1 MGKIRKLR
9 REKEAKRKTEKKIIK
24 KAEMQ
29 KKSSGRMAKFLM
41 RLNPANIA
49 KEVQVYGYHFSWK
62 THLLVVLASVLGI
75 GAVGL
80 LFQLETKLLMATIVI
95 MLAALPA
102 LILDMYS
109 KMYEQKRF
117 ADATTYMEQ
126 LLYSFQKTEKVTSAL
141 KETMGIFEA
150 GRMRDTIKEA
160 VDYLETGQSHT
171 EKGVLREALEI
182 IENAYECPKIHTVH
196 ELLISAEE
204 QGGEMRQ
211 SAVLLLNDLE
221 LWKRRGY
228 KLQQEKKKSHTNN
241 VLSILVATALCA
253 GALYALAALPG
264 LFGREEPYNIFEVF
278 SVQATSFLL
287 LLFLLFTFS
296 KSMKSLTRNWLK
308 EDGSRSTD
316 SVLDSYYK
324 VVNYEEDREKKK
336 SLIWA
341 APFFIATVLL
351 FIFYKPW
358 TSMISLAL
366 ALFMLMQH
374 KTGQSLAKR
383 AVSEE
388 LYIVLPEWLMEM
400 ALLMQNNN
408 VQVSIA
414 KSIAGA
420 PELLKPELERMTE
433 RLQEQPGA
441 LESYTAFCRD
451 FDVPEIGSCMK
462 MLHAISEAG
471 TGDAEVQI
479 NNLLMRVQEMRNQAE
494 EVRNKNAAFK
504 VKMLFSYPVIGGAVK
519 LFFDLVVGMAYIFEM
534 LGTVGGM

>member
-1 MGKIRKLR
+1 MGKIWKRN
-9 REKEAKRKTEKKIIK
+9 EKMKKIAGRPK
-24 KAEMQ
+24 KP
-29 KKSSGRMAKFLM
+29 SGRFAKFLM
-41 RLNPANIA
+41 RLNPANLA
-49 KEVQVYGYHFSWK
+49 KEVEVYGYHFSWK

-80 LFQLETKLLMATIVI
+80 LFQLDSKPLVATMVVMFI
-95 MLAALPA
+95 ALPA

-117 ADATTYMEQ
+117 ADATAYMEQ

-141 KETMGIFEA
+141 RETMEVFEA
-150 GRMRDTIKEA
+150 GRMRDTIEA
-160 VDYLETGQSHT
+160 AVNYLESGQSQT
-171 EKGVLREALEI
+171 ERGVLRESLEI
-182 IENAYECPKIHTVH
+182 IESAYECPKIHTVH
-196 ELLISAEE
+196 ELLISTEE

-211 SAVLLLNDLE
+211 SSLLLLNDLE

-241 VLSILVATALCA
+241 VLSIIVATALCA

-264 LFGREEPYNIFEVF
+264 LFGREAPYNVF
-278 SVQATSFLL
+278 KVLTVQATSFLL

-296 KSMKSLTRNWLK
+296 KSMRSLTRNWLK
-308 EDGSRSTD
+308 EDGSRSTE
-316 SVLDSYYK
+316 SVLGSYYR
-324 VVNYEEDREKKK
+324 VVNYDEPGEKRK

-358 TSMISLAL
+358 TSIITLAL
-366 ALFMLMQH
+366 ALFMLTQH
-374 KTGQSLAKR
+374 KTGQQLAKR

-388 LYIVLPEWLMEM
+388 LYIILPEWLMEM

-414 KSIAGA
+414 KSISGA
-420 PELLKPELERMTE
+420 PELLKPELQKLME
-433 RLQEQPGA
+433 RLQEHPGELA
-441 LESYTAFCRD
+441 SYTEFCKD

-462 MLHAISEAG
+462 MLHAISESG

-494 EVRNKNAAFK
+494 EIRNKNAAFK

-519 LFFDLVVGMAYIFEM
+519 LFFDLIVGMAYIFEM
-534 LGTVGGM
+534 LGNVGGM

>member
-1 MGKIRKLR
+1 ML
-9 REKEAKRKTEKKIIK
+9 KRNTDK
-24 KAEMQ
+24 KAE
-29 KKSSGRMAKFLM
+29 KKAPGRIAKHLIM
-41 RLNPANIA
+41 LNPRNLA

-62 THLLVVLASVLGI
+62 THLAVILVSVLGI

-80 LFQLETKLLMATIVI
+80 LFQLEAGLLIATMVAMFI
-95 MLAALPA
+95 ALPA
-102 LILDMYS
+102 LILDMYI

-126 LLYSFQKTEKVTSAL
+126 MLYSFQKTEKVTSAL
-141 KETMGIFEA
+141 KETVDTFED
-150 GRMRDTIKEA
+150 GRMRETIQETI
-160 VDYLETGQSHT
+160 DYLETGQAYT

-182 IENAYECPKIHTVH
+182 IEKAYDCSKIHTVH

-204 QGGEMRQ
+204 HGGEMKQ
-211 SAVLLLNDLE
+211 SSLLLLNDLE

-241 VLSILVATALCA
+241 VLSIIVATVLCA
-253 GALYALAALPG
+253 GALYALAAMPE
-264 LFGREEPYNIFEVF
+264 LFNVEAPYNIFKVLM
-278 SVQATSFLL
+278 VQATSFLF
-287 LLFLLFTFS
+287 LLFLLFTFA
-296 KSMKSLTRNWLK
+296 KSMRSLTRNWLK
-308 EDGSRSTD
+308 EGGSRSVE
-316 SVLDSYYK
+316 SVLGSYRR
-324 VVNYEEDREKKK
+324 VVSYDEAREKRK

-341 APFFIATVLL
+341 APFFIATILL

-358 TSMISLAL
+358 TSIITFFLTA
-366 ALFMLMQH
+366 FMLTQH
-374 KTGQSLAKR
+374 KTGLNLAKR

-408 VQVSIA
+408 VQVSIL
-414 KSIAGA
+414 KSIPGA
-420 PELLKPELERMTE
+420 PELLKPELERLME
-433 RLQEQPGA
+433 RLQKEPGA
-441 LESYTAFCRD
+441 LSSYTEFCAD

-462 MLHAISEAG
+462 MLHAISESG

-494 EVRNKNAAFK
+494 EIRNKNAAFK

-519 LFFDLVVGMAYIFEM
+519 LFADLVVGMAYIFEM
-534 LGTVGGM
+534 LGSVGGM